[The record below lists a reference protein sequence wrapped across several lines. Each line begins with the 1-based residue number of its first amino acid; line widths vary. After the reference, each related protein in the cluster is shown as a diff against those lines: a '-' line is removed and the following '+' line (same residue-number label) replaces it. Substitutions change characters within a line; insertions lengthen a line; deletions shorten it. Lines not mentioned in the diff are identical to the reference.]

1 MCEDCPARNFP
12 TALAPAVVESGS
24 VPDGVAGSVPEVA
37 VTPEGKLV
45 MSHASGHGEIWV
57 SSL

>member
-1 MCEDCPARNFP
+1 MCEDCPARKVP
-12 TALAPAVVESGS
+12 TALARAAVESGR

-45 MSHASGHGEIWV
+45 MSHASGHGEI
-57 SSL
+57 